1 MFLQDKLIR
10 LPEAGCVSQT
20 FAIRT
25 EKQSFSGIHRL
36 ETLDFTGVDFQNA
49 LWCRPTLLTSPVKTE
64 KMFSCFYE
72 RNQGQRMGKRTV
84 IGA

>member
-25 EKQSFSGIHRL
+25 EKQSFSGINRL
-36 ETLDFTGVDFQNA
+36 ETLDFTGVDFQNG
-49 LWCRPTLLTSPVKTE
+49 L
-64 KMFSCFYE
+64 
-72 RNQGQRMGKRTV
+72 
-84 IGA
+84 